1 MDERSKRIID
11 IAIDLAERDGFAAV
25 RLRDV
30 AAQAEVA
37 LGTVYRRF
45 RSKEDILV
53 AALERESF
61 KLRQRLVKKAIP
73 GTNPVSRVA
82 AFFGMATRGLCRKP
96 NLARAI
102 IRAMASGDAES
113 AEKIAGF
120 HSIMTELITAAM
132 RGVSLGDEADVLG
145 QDEKQEEIAFL
156 LQQVWFA
163 ALVGWAGGLHSEKA
177 IEKKMEAAARLLLE
191 KSG

>member
-1 MDERSKRIID
+1 VDERSKRIID